1 MKKQQ
6 TYVNVI
12 FAIMKFSFL
21 HMFLAIVFAGVALAS
36 PVVTKGQGVL
46 DEVISISVEN
56 QKIKT
61 VLFEIEKSVNIKFTY
76 NPQSIP
82 LNKKITIDLRN
93 KKLSE
98 VLHSC
103 LAPLKIHY
111 EVSGEYI
118 ILSKENRSTSG
129 LFNETLSDYTAQ
141 AVSGTI
147 KDESGAPIPGVNIV
161 EKGTTNG
168 TSSDVDGKYSLNVV
182 DGNAV
187 LIFTFIGYES
197 KEALV
202 GNQSVIDVVLVPD
215 TKTLQEVVVVGYGTQ
230 KKGEITSAIT
240 NISPK
245 EFNKGNISNVAQ
257 LLQGKVAG
265 LSVSRPGGD
274 PNGGFSIRLRGLS
287 SLGATQPL
295 VVIDGQIGADL
306 NSVDPNDI
314 KSIDVLKD
322 GSAAAIYG
330 TRGSA
335 GVIIITTKS
344 GSGAGETT
352 TVSYS
357 GLVQME
363 NAARLTPHMSAAEF
377 RAIGGNDQGSET
389 DWYDQI
395 TRTALSQTHNLSLG
409 GSNASG
415 TSYNASFNYRS
426 SQGVAITTGFDQLNG
441 RLNLSQ
447 SALKDRLIFNLNL
460 VNTRRNA
467 DLGWSEAF
475 KYAVIYN
482 PTAPILDPATG
493 NYYESGGVDYY
504 NPLAVL
510 KQNTRTLETKRS
522 NLVASAEYEIV
533 DGLKFLTRYAQQST
547 SDYEEVFFPRD
558 ATFSRN
564 FLGLSGN
571 ARGGYMWKRDFEG
584 FNQLYE
590 NTLTFERKLDNLNL
604 TLLGGYSYQDFEN
617 KEFRAGGGNF
627 ITDASAQSF
636 ITAQDFTS
644 GQGDIQSYKNANRL
658 VAFFGRLNL
667 NYNDVAFFSASL
679 RREGSTQFGVNN
691 KWGMFPAVSAGAN
704 IDRFLNLPVVNS
716 LKLRASYGV
725 TGSLP
730 RDSYL
735 SLQTLAP
742 GGSKFYAGNDVYL
755 SSYLPNKNANPDLK
769 WEKKGEFDIGL
780 DFGLFNNRLS
790 GSVDYYNRTTTDL
803 IFQVTVP
810 VPPNLAPRTWKNIG
824 KLESNGIELSIGYD
838 VIQKSSFTWNTRLNF
853 TTYNINLAELSS
865 DFSAGSYIGET
876 NMGTPGQEQTQVTRA
891 MVGEDIG
898 ILWGLKY
905 NGVDEGGNYIFE
917 DISGDGAIDN
927 KDETIIGHG
936 LPDFEF
942 GWTNSFQFKNFDF
955 NFLLRG
961 SIGHD
966 LVNSYRAFYETPVA
980 KGQYN
985 IVNSKYFNPN
995 INTTQVFSSLHVED
1009 ATFVKLDNA
1018 TLGYTF
1024 PLSGESVVKSFRAY
1038 FSGQN
1043 LFMITDYTGVDP
1055 EVRYADGINPP
1066 NVLAPGVDRRE
1077 TWVWTRSFTLGVNIQ
1092 F

>member
-1 MKKQQ
+1 MKKTQ
-6 TYVNVI
+6 TYVSLI

-21 HMFLAIVFAGVALAS
+21 QICLGVVMAGV
-36 PVVTKGQGVL
+36 VTAAPGVSNGQGVL
-46 DEVISISVEN
+46 DEVISISVANERV
-56 QKIKT
+56 KT
-61 VLFEIEKSVNIKFTY
+61 VLTVIEKSVGVKFTY

-82 LNKKITIDLRN
+82 LNQKITVDLKD

-98 VLHSC
+98 VLTAC
-103 LAPLKIHY
+103 LTPLNIHY
-111 EVSGEYI
+111 ELSGEYI
-118 ILSKENRSTSG
+118 ILSKFPLIRSSHPGAPAEN
-129 LFNETLSDYTAQ
+129 
-141 AVSGTI
+141 AVVHPVTGRIT
-147 KDESGAPIPGVNIV
+147 DEVGAPIPGVNVV

-168 TSSDVDGKYSLNVV
+168 TSSDADGKYALNVF
-182 DGNAV
+182 DGNAILV
-187 LIFTFIGYES
+187 FSFIGYETN
-197 KEALV
+197 EVTV
-202 GNQSVIDVVLVPD
+202 GSRSVVDVTLAPD

-240 NISPK
+240 NISPD
-245 EFNKGNISNVAQ
+245 EFNKGNISNIAQ

-265 LSVSRPGGD
+265 LSISRPGGD
-274 PNGGFSIRLRGLS
+274 PNGAFSIRLRGLS
-287 SLGATQPL
+287 SLGASQPL
-295 VVIDGQIGADL
+295 IVIDGQAGADL

-344 GSGAGETT
+344 GAGAGQQTT
-352 TVSYS
+352 ASYN
-357 GLVQME
+357 GLVQAE
-363 NAARLTPHMSAAEF
+363 NAARLTPHMTADEF
-377 RAIGGNDQGSET
+377 RAIGGNDLGSET

-395 TRTALSQTHNLSLG
+395 TRTAISHTHNLSLG

-415 TSYNASFNYRS
+415 TSYTASFNFRG

-447 SALKDRLIFNLNL
+447 SALKDRLIFNINL
-460 VNTRRNA
+460 VTTRRNA

-482 PTAPILDPATG
+482 PTAPIFDPANG
-493 NYYESGGVDYY
+493 QYYESGGVDYN

-510 KQNTRTLETKRS
+510 KQNSRTMETKRQ
-522 NLVASAEYEIV
+522 NLVASAEYEIM

-547 SDYEEVFFPRD
+547 SDYEEVFLPRD

-564 FLGLSGN
+564 FLGVSGN
-571 ARGGYMWKRDFEG
+571 ARGGYIWKRDYEG

-590 NTLTFERKLDNLNL
+590 NTLTFERKLGLANLSV
-604 TLLGGYSYQDFEN
+604 LGGYSYQDFEN
-617 KEFRAGGGNF
+617 KEFRVGGGNF

-636 ITAQDFTS
+636 VTAQDFTN
-644 GQGDIQSYKNANRL
+644 GRGDIQSYKNANRL

-667 NYNDVAFFSASL
+667 NFNDVAYFTASL
-679 RREGSTQFGVNN
+679 RREGSTQFGANN

-704 IDRFLNLPVVNS
+704 IDQIIDLPAVDA
-716 LKLRASYGV
+716 LKVRASYGI

-742 GGSKFYAGNDVYL
+742 GGSKFYVGNNVYI

-769 WEKKGEFDIGL
+769 WEKKGEFDIGV
-780 DFGLFNNRLS
+780 DFAMLNNRLT
-790 GSVDYYNRTTTDL
+790 GSADYYNRTTTDL
-803 IFQVTVP
+803 IFNVFVP
-810 VPPNLAPRTWKNIG
+810 QPPNLSNRTWKNIG
-824 KLESNGIELSIGYD
+824 KLESNGVELSVGYD
-838 VIQKSSFTWNTRLNF
+838 VFDKSPYTWNTRVNF
-853 TTYNINLAELSS
+853 TTFNIHLAELSP

-876 NMGTPGQEQTQVTRA
+876 NMGTPGQEQTQITRA

-905 NGVDEGGNYIFE
+905 QGVDETGKYIFE
-917 DISGDGAIDN
+917 DINNDGIVNNA
-927 KDETIIGHG
+927 DETIIGHG

-942 GWTNSFQFKNFDF
+942 GWSNTFTYKNFDF

-961 SIGHD
+961 SVGHD
-966 LVNSYRAFYETPVA
+966 LINSYRAFYETPVA

-985 IVNSKYFNPN
+985 VVNSKYFNPN

-1009 ATFVKLDNA
+1009 ASFVKLDNA
-1018 TLGYTF
+1018 TVGYTF
-1024 PLSGESVVKSFRAY
+1024 PFAGERAVKSLRA
-1038 FSGQN
+1038 FLSGQN

-1055 EVRYADGINPP
+1055 EVRYADGT

-1077 TWVWTRSFTLGVNIQ
+1077 TWVWTRSFTLGVNVQ